1 MQSKVTNETKRAD
14 KSDFESKRVQEKLTG
29 LQKENDRLAQQVQ
42 SYKDKHEEMEFS
54 KLTQMSSDAN
64 TGNLYVYVLLPST
77 LLVSY
82 EVLPSLS
89 VSM

>member
-64 TGNLYVYVLLPST
+64 TGNLYVYVLLSST